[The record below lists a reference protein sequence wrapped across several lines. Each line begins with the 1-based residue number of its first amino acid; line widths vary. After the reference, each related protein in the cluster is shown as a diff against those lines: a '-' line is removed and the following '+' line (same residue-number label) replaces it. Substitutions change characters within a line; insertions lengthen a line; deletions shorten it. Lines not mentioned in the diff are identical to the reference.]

1 MRAGGRVSEHV
12 ARERDLL
19 SREIRNNGNGTVES
33 VNDGKARRDH
43 RGRSAGK
50 RAERGERD
58 GKGETK
64 AQRGILILGRHY
76 GDF

>member
-1 MRAGGRVSEHV
+1 MSEHV

-19 SREIRNNGNGTVES
+19 SREIRNNGQWHSLES

-43 RGRSAGK
+43 RERSAGK